1 MNICSSS
8 VHPGSNRT
16 HLQAR
21 RPLRSDHLR
30 SSPPPVVLVTVLHLT
45 CRPILKTL
53 RPCTPLF
60 HILEPLQHRRNIFN
74 LNRSNVRSGFRPFWI
89 VTHPSKSAGPAFL
102 IPVTASVRCPCCQRL
117 KQTHACLRFLLHS
130 QPPTS
135 ASKPG
140 RPAPTTG
147 PGTCTGGG
155 GSASVAMTYAPKS
168 PQGGAPF
175 DTNWSCNCRSNGA
188 FGCTVNVSVG

>member
-21 RPLRSDHLR
+21 RPLRSDHAR

-74 LNRSNVRSGFRPFWI
+74 LNRSRVRSGFRKFWI
-89 VTHPSKSAGPAFL
+89 PIEECKSSVLDTSDRQRALFL
-102 IPVTASVRCPCCQRL
+102 LPGTAPQRL
-117 KQTHACLRFLLHS
+117 KQTHARLRFPLHS

-135 ASKPG
+135 ASNPG

-147 PGTCTGGG
+147 PGACTGG

-168 PQGGAPF
+168 P
-175 DTNWSCNCRSNGA
+175 
-188 FGCTVNVSVG
+188 

>member
-21 RPLRSDHLR
+21 RPLRSDHAR
-30 SSPPPVVLVTVLHLT
+30 SSPPAVVLVTVLHLT

-102 IPVTASVRCPCCQRL
+102 IPVTASVCGLCCRNSTATIKANSRML
-117 KQTHACLRFLLHS
+117 AFPPP
-130 QPPTS
+130 QPAADERQQSGQAS
-135 ASKPG
+135 ADDG
-140 RPAPTTG
+140 
-147 PGTCTGGG
+147 TGGMYRRRVCERG
-155 GSASVAMTYAPKS
+155 DDIRAKV
-168 PQGGAPF
+168 
-175 DTNWSCNCRSNGA
+175 
-188 FGCTVNVSVG
+188 TVGIRAVTHELELEL